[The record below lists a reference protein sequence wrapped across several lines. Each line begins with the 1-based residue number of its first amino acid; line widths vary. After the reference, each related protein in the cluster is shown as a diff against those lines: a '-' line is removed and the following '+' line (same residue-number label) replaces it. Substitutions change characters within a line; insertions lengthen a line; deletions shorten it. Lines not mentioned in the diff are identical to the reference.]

1 MSKAFTREN
10 DDAPEPGSVR
20 RPPAQLPPGVRNHV
34 TPDGLRRWK
43 SQLEHLI
50 EHARPQ
56 LAHQTDPSSREQLDR
71 LEDQIARLQ
80 DCLQSAVSTPPPAV
94 GETRVRF
101 GAWVEVRDS
110 AGETNRYRLVG
121 VEETDPDQ
129 GHISWL
135 SPLAKALLNHRPGD
149 STRLRLPAGETT
161 LTIQA
166 VDYVR
171 DSAPH

>member
-20 RPPAQLPPGVRNHV
+20 RPPVQLPPGVRNHV
-34 TPDGLRRWK
+34 TSDGLLRWK
-43 SQLEHLI
+43 TQLEHLI
-50 EHARPQ
+50 DHERPQ
-56 LAHQTDPSSREQLDR
+56 LAGRADTTSRELLDR
-71 LEDQIARLQ
+71 LDDQIARLQ

-121 VEETDPDQ
+121 AEEADPDQ
-129 GHISWL
+129 GLISWL
-135 SPLAKALLNHRPGD
+135 SPLAKALLNRRPGD
-149 STRLRLPAGETT
+149 STRLRLPSGETT
-161 LTIQA
+161 LTIQT

-171 DSAPH
+171 DQGPR

>member
-20 RPPAQLPPGVRNHV
+20 RPPVQLPPGVRNHV

-43 SQLEHLI
+43 AQLEQLLDH
-50 EHARPQ
+50 ERPP
-56 LAHQTDPSSREQLDR
+56 LADPTDTASRELLDR
-71 LEDQIARLQ
+71 LDDRIARLQ
-80 DCLQSAVSTPPPAV
+80 DCLRSAVSTPAPAI

-121 VEETDPDQ
+121 VEEADPDQ
-129 GHISWL
+129 GLISWL
-135 SPLAKALLNHRPGD
+135 SPLAKALLNRRPGD
-149 STRLRLPAGETT
+149 STRLRLPSGETT
-161 LTIQA
+161 LTIQS

-171 DSAPH
+171 DQGLR